1 MFTNNETF
9 FFQCYYFILN
19 EICPFLDR
27 SYSRHKGLINH
38 ILPSWT
44 TCTMIQVIMA
54 KQKLVTFKSGTS
66 KSNPPTIII
75 WSKNFDDF
83 FCAND
88 FGHAIMLIVLL
99 HIKTLSV
106 GLGATP
112 FNTPNS
118 MTTNISAHYHTIVH
132 EIKNSIAH
140 ILSGLTTM
148 YIWCNVHGSGN
159 FISPQMKAINIVMK
173 IFLPSYGKI
182 CRFYL
187 GFKNLLTFQVQHLWC
202 IRGTWGIFC
211 NSYWHL

>member
-1 MFTNNETF
+1 
-9 FFQCYYFILN
+9 
-19 EICPFLDR
+19 
-27 SYSRHKGLINH
+27 
-38 ILPSWT
+38 
-44 TCTMIQVIMA
+44 
-54 KQKLVTFKSGTS
+54 
-66 KSNPPTIII
+66 
-75 WSKNFDDF
+75 
-83 FCAND
+83 
-88 FGHAIMLIVLL
+88 
-99 HIKTLSV
+99 
-106 GLGATP
+106 
-112 FNTPNS
+112 
-118 MTTNISAHYHTIVH
+118 VH